1 MLENYCLKIEASES
15 DYLYTTVSTIQNAGK
30 GLFTAID
37 IYKNEVI
44 AIFEG
49 EILDKTEAAIR
60 VANNMDQYFIN
71 MIDGTIMDS
80 MNVDCFA
87 KYANDA
93 EAFEDSLYKN
103 NSKITLDDDD
113 NVCIIA
119 TKNIKSKSE
128 IFCAYGK
135 CYWKKHR

>member
-15 DYLYTTVSTIQNAGK
+15 DYLYTDDSTIQNAGK
-30 GLFTAID
+30 GLFTAIN

-44 AIFEG
+44 AIFKG
-49 EILDKTEAAIR
+49 EILNDTEAEIR
-60 VANNMDQYFIN
+60 AANKLDQYFIN

-80 MNVDCFA
+80 INVECFA

-93 EAFEDSLYKN
+93 EAFEESLYKN
-103 NSKITLDDDD
+103 NSKITLDEDD

-128 IFCAYGK
+128 IFCSYGK
-135 CYWKKHR
+135 KYWKKHR